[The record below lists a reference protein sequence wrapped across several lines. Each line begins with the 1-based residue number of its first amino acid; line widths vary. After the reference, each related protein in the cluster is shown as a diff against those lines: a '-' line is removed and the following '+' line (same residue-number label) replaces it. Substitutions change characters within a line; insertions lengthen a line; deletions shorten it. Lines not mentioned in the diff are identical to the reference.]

1 MSRVALQDYTFSD
14 GTRIPRGTLVMAA
27 SRPIHH
33 DAELYAPDADAFDP
47 WRFANMRQEEGETT
61 KHQMVNTSNE
71 YVSFGHGK
79 HAWCVFSLPL
89 CLLLARADGAACK
102 ARDASSR

>member
-1 MSRVALQDYTFSD
+1 MRKALKDYSFQD
-14 GTRIPRGTLVMAA
+14 GTVIPRGSWVATGTQATHF
-27 SRPIHH
+27 SSEYYEDP
-33 DAELYAPDADAFDP
+33 YAFDP
-47 WRFANMRQEEGETT
+47 WRFANMRDEDGEGA

-79 HAWCVFSLPL
+79 HAWCVSRLRSV
-89 CLLLARADGAACK
+89 LLARADGVACE